1 LTNEI
6 IDPDRLFSF
15 FADKI
20 ICNSQAI
27 ARRFL
32 ENGHLPK
39 KVVVVYNGV
48 DTHKFNPA
56 VSGAKIREEFGIK
69 PEDIVIGIASR
80 FNILKGHE
88 IFLRAAKETL
98 QSLPEMKDRLRF
110 MVVGGAVFNQD
121 SRREEY
127 LKDRVNKLGL
137 NSNLIFSGFR
147 TDMPEMYAAMDIVVL
162 ASAAEPC
169 GRVILEAMAMA
180 KPLIGTNSGGTP
192 EIIQDGVTG
201 YLFSPQD
208 YTGLAE
214 KIIFLINHR
223 DIAAKIGQSG
233 RSHIEAD
240 FTIEANAGKIQD
252 IYLELIRQTYA

>member
-1 LTNEI
+1 
-6 IDPDRLFSF
+6 
-15 FADKI
+15 
-20 ICNSQAI
+20 
-27 ARRFL
+27 
-32 ENGHLPK
+32 
-39 KVVVVYNGV
+39 V
-48 DTHKFNPA
+48 

-69 PEDIVIGIASR
+69 PEDIVIGISSR

-98 QSLPEMKDRLRF
+98 QSLPEMKERLRF

-121 SRREEY
+121 SRREKY
-127 LKDRVNKLGL
+127 LKDLVNKLGL

-147 TDMPEMYAAMDIVVL
+147 TDMPEVYAAMDIAVL
-162 ASAAEPC
+162 ASTAEPC
-169 GRVILEAMAMA
+169 GRVILEAMASA
-180 KPLIGTNSGGTP
+180 KPLVGTNSGGTP
-192 EIIQDGVTG
+192 EIVQDEVTG

-223 DIAAKIGQSG
+223 DIAAKIGRSG
-233 RSHIEAD
+233 RSHIEAN
-240 FTIEANAGKIQD
+240 FTIEANAGKIQG